1 MKAGWR
7 DGPLGLRDLAVSN
20 MHNIL
25 TANICNDI
33 ENNSVFCSFASFLFV
48 SLIHFINNPG
58 SSSDLI
64 IFIISF
70 TFSFEIINASVR
82 EATFKRWL
90 DRFFLFFFC

>member
-48 SLIHFINNPG
+48 SLIPFINNPG

-64 IFIISF
+64 IFMISF
-70 TFSFEIINASVR
+70 ISSFEIINAAVR

-90 DRFFLFFFC
+90 DR

>member
-7 DGPLGLRDLAVSN
+7 DAPLGLRDLAVSN
-20 MHNIL
+20 MHNVL

-48 SLIHFINNPG
+48 SLIHFINNPC

-70 TFSFEIINASVR
+70 PFSFEIVNASVR

-90 DRFFLFFFC
+90 DR